1 MKFAYVIISIFILSS
16 CGNPSSE
23 TGFENTQSAIQFYKS
38 FLSEIQQI
46 DTVSIED
53 LCREV
58 CKWRTNRDSVIK
70 FIKSEKTPHT
80 NSLDPI
86 REIDNDIAKE
96 IARLIPPLCSFAD
109 VLYFKHNTIAF
120 PRADSLDNIISSAH
134 AYFDELDSATVKY
147 RSCNIVI
154 EEYIQFLNRF
164 SIDGIHSLEQLKDFI
179 KQEDYHFTS
188 YLQHLTNI
196 DNDAISTITTGTESC
211 YMEIYNAAER
221 GDFGM
226 NEMLTYVTIR
236 TNRRLLAN
244 AWSCLRHIQDS
255 NVDNESQAFS
265 CYWMLIQPFISID
278 DFGMQLLSLRD
289 KAMLSRPYR
298 KDILMP
304 RTGRARESQYTENMQ
319 RSWLKTVSLT
329 THSTLLRS
337 SEPNAPRW
345 RLRARPSYTTR
356 PHAMNCATLSRLRK
370 ASGRSCWKHAQTGQ
384 SDSRCRKTE
393 L

>member
-1 MKFAYVIISIFILSS
+1 MLQKQDKITYLAMYKRHICRENNSGVKVLLLSIKSSIMSYFDCRVLLVKFAYVIISIFILSS
-16 CGNPSSE
+16 CGKPSSE

-70 FIKSEKTPHT
+70 FIKSEKTPHV
-80 NSLDPI
+80 NFLDPI

-134 AYFDELDSATVKY
+134 AFFDELDSATLKY

-244 AWSCLRHIQDS
+244 AWSCLRHIQDG

-289 KAMLSRPYR
+289 KTMLSDLSEQIADTVKNMNR
-298 KDILMP
+298 KFGLP
-304 RTGRARESQYTENMQ
+304 ESNIENIPQ
-319 RSWLKTVSLT
+319 
-329 THSTLLRS
+329 LLIKVLITS
-337 SEPNAPRW
+337 I
-345 RLRARPSYTTR
+345 RL
-356 PHAMNCATLSRLRK
+356 
-370 ASGRSCWKHAQTGQ
+370 
-384 SDSRCRKTE
+384 
-393 L
+393 

>member
-1 MKFAYVIISIFILSS
+1 MYKRHICRENNSGVKVLLLSIKSSIMSYFDCRVLLVKFVYVIMSIFILSS

-70 FIKSEKTPHT
+70 FIKSEKTPHV
-80 NSLDPI
+80 NFLDPI

-188 YLQHLTNI
+188 YLQHLTKI

-244 AWSCLRHIQDS
+244 AWSCLRHIQDG

-289 KAMLSRPYR
+289 KAMLSDLSEEIADTVRNMNR
-298 KDILMP
+298 KFGLP
-304 RTGRARESQYTENMQ
+304 ESNIENIPQ
-319 RSWLKTVSLT
+319 
-329 THSTLLRS
+329 LLIKVLITS
-337 SEPNAPRW
+337 I
-345 RLRARPSYTTR
+345 RL
-356 PHAMNCATLSRLRK
+356 
-370 ASGRSCWKHAQTGQ
+370 
-384 SDSRCRKTE
+384 
-393 L
+393 

>member
-1 MKFAYVIISIFILSS
+1 MLLKQDKITILAMYKRHICRENNSGVKVLLLSIKSSIMSYFDCRVLLVKFVYVIMSIFILSS

-70 FIKSEKTPHT
+70 FIKSEKTPHV
-80 NSLDPI
+80 NFLDPI

-134 AYFDELDSATVKY
+134 AFFDELDSATLKY

-236 TNRRLLAN
+236 TNRRLLVN
-244 AWSCLRHIQDS
+244 AWSCLRHIQDG

-289 KAMLSRPYR
+289 KTMLSDLSEQIADTVKNMNR
-298 KDILMP
+298 KFGLP
-304 RTGRARESQYTENMQ
+304 ESNIENIPQ
-319 RSWLKTVSLT
+319 
-329 THSTLLRS
+329 LLIKVLITS
-337 SEPNAPRW
+337 I
-345 RLRARPSYTTR
+345 RL
-356 PHAMNCATLSRLRK
+356 
-370 ASGRSCWKHAQTGQ
+370 
-384 SDSRCRKTE
+384 
-393 L
+393 

>member
-1 MKFAYVIISIFILSS
+1 MLLKQDKITILAMYKRHICRENNSGVKVLLLPVKSSIMSYFDCRVLLVKFAYVIISIFILSS

-147 RSCNIVI
+147 KSCNIVI

-188 YLQHLTNI
+188 YLQHLTKI

-236 TNRRLLAN
+236 TNRRLLVN
-244 AWSCLRHIQDS
+244 AWSCLRHIQDG

-289 KAMLSRPYR
+289 KAMLSDLSEQIADTVRNMNR
-298 KDILMP
+298 KFGLP
-304 RTGRARESQYTENMQ
+304 ESNIENIPQ
-319 RSWLKTVSLT
+319 
-329 THSTLLRS
+329 LLIKVLITS
-337 SEPNAPRW
+337 I
-345 RLRARPSYTTR
+345 RL
-356 PHAMNCATLSRLRK
+356 
-370 ASGRSCWKHAQTGQ
+370 
-384 SDSRCRKTE
+384 
-393 L
+393 

>member
-1 MKFAYVIISIFILSS
+1 MLLKQDKITILAMYKRHICRENSSGFKVLLLPVKSLIMSYFDCRVLLVKFAYVIISIFILSS
-16 CGNPSSE
+16 CDNPSSE

-70 FIKSEKTPHT
+70 FIKSEKSPHT

-188 YLQHLTNI
+188 YLQHLTKI

-244 AWSCLRHIQDS
+244 ACSCLRHIQDG

-289 KAMLSRPYR
+289 KAMLSDLSEQIADTVRNMNR
-298 KDILMP
+298 KFGLP
-304 RTGRARESQYTENMQ
+304 ESNIENIPQ
-319 RSWLKTVSLT
+319 
-329 THSTLLRS
+329 LLIKVLITS
-337 SEPNAPRW
+337 I
-345 RLRARPSYTTR
+345 RL
-356 PHAMNCATLSRLRK
+356 
-370 ASGRSCWKHAQTGQ
+370 
-384 SDSRCRKTE
+384 
-393 L
+393 